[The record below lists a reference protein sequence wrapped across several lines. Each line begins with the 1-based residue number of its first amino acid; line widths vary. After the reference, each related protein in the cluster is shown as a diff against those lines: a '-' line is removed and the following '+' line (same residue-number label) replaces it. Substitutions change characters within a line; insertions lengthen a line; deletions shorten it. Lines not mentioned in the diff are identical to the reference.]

1 MARTRVELDRILRT
15 TLGSTNVY
23 FDPPESFK
31 LKYPCIVYSFDGH
44 NEVFAENNIYYD
56 MKRYSIIYI
65 TKEADDPMPDTLDG
79 LKYCRLSRPYT
90 SDGLFHYAYEI
101 YF

>member
-1 MARTRVELDRILRT
+1 MARTRVELDSILRT

-31 LKYPCIVYSFDGH
+31 LKYPCIVYSYNANIDWH
-44 NEVFAENNIYYD
+44 AENA
-56 MKRYSIIYI
+56 RYIKLRRYTIIYI
-65 TKEADDPMPDTLDG
+65 TKNADDDMVDTLENLEFCHLNRVYNADG
-79 LKYCRLSRPYT
+79 LW
-90 SDGLFHYAYEI
+90 HYAFDI

>member
-23 FDPPESFK
+23 FDPPESIK
-31 LKYPCIVYSFDGH
+31 IKYPCIVYALGDHRESR
-44 NEVFAENNIYYD
+44 AENAPYIK
-56 MKRYSIIYI
+56 MKRYGLTYI
-65 TKEADDPMPDTLDG
+65 TQDADDPMVDTLED
-79 LKYCRLSRPYT
+79 LEYCHLNRPYK
-90 SDGLFHYAYEI
+90 SDGLFCYAFDI